1 MSDTIEMLSRA
12 AKASVGTADEET
24 RTVEVTFA
32 SEAPVRRSTWQ
43 DGPFDEVLEISKGAI
58 MSGRL
63 ENGMSLLDTHRTG
76 SVADRLGSVVPGSLR
91 IVGSEARVTVRFS
104 RSEKAESIW
113 QDILDGHTLPISVG
127 YRIHEKETTETRDE
141 AIPTVRATSW
151 EPMEISIVSVP
162 ADGNAHT
169 RQQKDATMP
178 QAAQTE
184 NRNDQTTRTRADE
197 ERDIL
202 SLAKRLK
209 VDLKGDLVTR
219 SIEEKVS
226 YDDFRE
232 RLIDHMTEEDERSGG
247 IYITPMDD
255 VLNPG
260 RHSEPAQARQDRA
273 DAIYAR
279 LSGTAPTE
287 RARPYMGMSLLEHAR
302 GVLQERGE
310 STRLMTP
317 DQIFKRSIA
326 TGDFPLLLK
335 STGNRMLVD
344 AYQLAA
350 SPLKTAIAR
359 ASTIDDF
366 RKKSRLKIS
375 DIDKL
380 QKVGEGGEI
389 KHTSRAETAEGYALE
404 TYASLFK
411 ITRQALINDDL
422 GAFAD
427 FNRTAGRMSAETENA
442 LLFSLLTQNGGVG
455 PTLEETGN
463 ALFHADHGNLAS
475 SGTAINVAAL
485 KAARLAMR
493 KQKSLGGK
501 SFINAVPK
509 YLMVGPELETQA
521 EQVLASLAAAT
532 VDEVN
537 PFAGRLSLL
546 VEPRI
551 EDTSWYVFADPA
563 SVPTIEY
570 SYLSTQ
576 PGPQFESEESF
587 DVLGTQFR
595 VYLDFGCGAVDFRGA
610 YRNPG
615 E

>member
-1 MSDTIEMLSRA
+1 MTDVIEMQSRA
-12 AKASVGTADEET
+12 AKASASTADEVA
-24 RTVEVTFA
+24 RTVEVVFA
-32 SEAPVRRSTWQ
+32 TDTPVRRSTWQ
-43 DGPFDEVLEISKGAI
+43 DGPFDEVLQISSSAIKGD
-58 MSGRL
+58 RL
-63 ENGMSLLDTHRTG
+63 QTGMSLLDSHRSG
-76 SVADRLGSVVPGSLR
+76 SVADRLGSIVPNSLK
-91 IVGSEARVTVRFS
+91 IVGNEARVTVRFS
-104 RSEKAESIW
+104 RTEKADAVF
-113 QDILDGHTLPISVG
+113 QDILDHHILPISVG
-127 YRIHEKETTETRDE
+127 YRIHATEKTENRDTE
-141 AIPTVRATSW
+141 IPTVRATEW

-162 ADGNAHT
+162 ADGNART
-169 RQQKDATMP
+169 RQQKDVTMP
-178 QAAQTE
+178 QALK
-184 NRNDQTTRTRADE
+184 RDDQTTRTRADE

-202 SLAKRLK
+202 GLAKRFK
-209 VDLKGDLVTR
+209 VDLRGDLVTR
-219 SIEEKVS
+219 TIADQMS
-226 YDDFRE
+226 YDEFRE
-232 RLIDHMTEEDERSGG
+232 ALLDHLQEEDERIEINHHGVPFNSSR
-247 IYITPMDD
+247 YAETA
-255 VLNPG
+255 L
-260 RHSEPAQARQDRA
+260 ARQDRS

-279 LSGTAPTE
+279 LSGTAPSD
-287 RARPYMGMSLLEHAR
+287 RARQYMGTSLLEHAR
-302 GVLQERGE
+302 GVLDERGE
-310 STRLMTP
+310 NTRNMTP
-317 DQIFKRSIA
+317 DEVFKRSIA

-335 STGNRMLVD
+335 ATGNRMLVD
-344 AYQLAA
+344 AYTLAQ
-350 SPLKTAIAR
+350 SPLKTAIGRSSA
-359 ASTIDDF
+359 IDDF

-375 DIDKL
+375 DIDRL

-427 FNRTAGRMSAETENA
+427 FNRTAGRMSAETESA
-442 LLFSLLTQNGGVG
+442 LLFSLLMQNSGVG
-455 PTLEETGN
+455 PTLEETGHS
-463 ALFHADHGNLAS
+463 LFHADHGNLAGT
-475 SGTAINVAAL
+475 GTAIDVAAL

-501 SFINAVPK
+501 TFINAVPK
-509 YLMVGPELETQA
+509 FLMVGPELETQA

-563 SVPTIEY
+563 SVPTLEY

-576 PGPQFESEESF
+576 PGPQFESEDSF

-610 YRNPG
+610 YMNPG